1 MADPNDFS
9 RYMNAKEITARHR
22 AQRDAA
28 SAGLD
33 LAIMRERCAEVLS
46 QHEPINTLGL
56 DRDAVRRLVF
66 FIQCGRLD
74 A

>member
-1 MADPNDFS
+1 MSHFAS
-9 RYMNAKEITARHR
+9 YMHAKEITARHR

-28 SAGLD
+28 SAGLE
-33 LAIMRERCAEVLS
+33 LAIVLERCAEVLS
-46 QHEPINTLGL
+46 QHEPLHSLDL
-56 DRDAVRRLVF
+56 DREAVERLVR